1 MTPPNES
8 GAVASIDPGE
18 RNGIIP
24 LTSIPSS
31 ASTNQA
37 AGGGPG
43 GGPGSGPGGEP
54 ERIRVRKVE
63 PDQLLIVAGSA
74 VSSLALTWL
83 LYGRLL
89 PLTGTLGFVVVWYVL
104 FLLTTSLL
112 TSQVY
117 DGVRARDQI
126 ARVVV
131 WSGGLLVIG
140 ALGLVVIYTIS
151 RGISA
156 LRPRF
161 FLEDQRFVG
170 ALSDA
175 TEGGG
180 GHAIVGTLQQVG
192 LAMAISVPL
201 GILTAVYL
209 SEVRGALARPLRM
222 VTDAMSAVPSIVA
235 GLFIYATWILAMGN
249 QASGFAGALA
259 LSVLF
264 LPTVTRTS
272 EVVLRLVP
280 GGLREASYALGGN
293 EWETTSKVVVPTAKS
308 GLATAVILGMARVI
322 GETAPLILT
331 IGGAFVLNTNPFAGK
346 QDALPYF
353 VYRLVRF
360 PQEAQI
366 ARAWTGALVLLVLVL
381 VLFIIARAIGGRGP
395 DHISRFRRW
404 NLERKGLT

>member
-1 MTPPNES
+1 MTDLTTPPTGATDADPDGNGSSNVHPPFPS
-8 GAVASIDPGE
+8 GSVAAND
-18 RNGIIP
+18 
-24 LTSIPSS
+24 
-31 ASTNQA
+31 
-37 AGGGPG
+37 GP
-43 GGPGSGPGGEP
+43 PPVRVP

-63 PDQLLIVAGSA
+63 PDQVIIVAGSA
-74 VSSLALTWL
+74 VSMLALTWL
-83 LYGRLL
+83 IYGRLL
-89 PLTGTLGFVVVWYVL
+89 PLTGTLGFVVVWYAL
-104 FLLTTSLL
+104 FLAANAFLTA
-112 TSQVY
+112 QVY
-117 DGVRARDQI
+117 DRVRARDQI

-140 ALGLVVIYTIS
+140 ALSIVVIYTLT
-151 RGISA
+151 RGIGA

-192 LAMAISVPL
+192 LAMLISVPL
-201 GILTAVYL
+201 GILTAIYL
-209 SEVRGALARPLRM
+209 NEVKGRLARPLRM

-235 GLFIYATWILAMGN
+235 GLFIYATWILALGN
-249 QASGFAGALA
+249 EASGFAGALA

-264 LPTVTRTS
+264 LPTVTRTA

-293 EWETTSKVVVPTAKS
+293 EWETTSRVVVPTARS

-331 IGGAFVLNTNPFAGK
+331 IGGAFVLNTNPFSGK

-366 ARAWTGALVLLVLVL
+366 ARAWTGALVLLLLVL
-381 VLFIIARAIGGRGP
+381 VLFVIARAIGGRGP
-395 DHISRFRRW
+395 DHISRLRRW
-404 NLERKGLT
+404 SLKRKGLA